1 MEEDGKVL
9 VRRLFDEVFTTENVA
24 AADEIMA
31 EEYIEHAIAPF
42 GREEP
47 GRVHGPSHARQV
59 VEWLTAQFPD
69 LEMTI
74 ESLVAEGDMVAVR
87 VRSAGTNHGRLGG
100 FAPPTNKRFVADQS
114 HWYRVADG
122 RLCEHWA
129 TRDDLS
135 TMLQLGLIEPPKGP
149 PTSGWVASRWRVW
162 RATALARLDDK
173 QARRARPPLV
183 DASSAVSRAGG
194 SFAR

>member
-1 MEEDGKVL
+1 
-9 VRRLFDEVFTTENVA
+9 
-24 AADEIMA
+24 MA
-31 EEYIEHAIAPF
+31 EHYVEHAIAPF

-47 GRVHGPSHARQV
+47 GTVHGPSHARDV

-74 ESLVAEGDMVAVR
+74 ESL
-87 VRSAGTNHGRLGG
+87 LGG
-100 FAPPTNKRFVADQS
+100 SAPPTNKRFVADQS

-135 TMLQLGLIEPPKGP
+135 TMVQLGVIRPPGP
-149 PTSGWVASRWRVW
+149 PGPAGQG
-162 RATALARLDDK
+162 AAR
-173 QARRARPPLV
+173 
-183 DASSAVSRAGG
+183 
-194 SFAR
+194 